1 LEGSRS
7 KAIVTRS
14 ALERV
19 LARAAE
25 LQMASGDDSG
35 PAETLTEAQVEE
47 LGKEV
52 GLSTQH
58 IRQALAEERARI
70 EPVSFADSGI
80 GYQLFGPGLVS
91 AQRVVRGK
99 PERILTTVDR
109 WMQRDEA
116 LRVKRQR
123 ADFISWE
130 PARGVVGSIRRMLG
144 SGDFA
149 LARADEVNAT
159 VVGVDEEFSVIRLQ
173 ATFEALRAAMGR
185 GAAAG
190 ALFGAASTGV
200 ALVLG
205 VMGVVAIAP
214 AIVFTTGSYYSAR
227 RRQHHAVERA
237 ALALEQMLD
246 KLERGDKE
254 TPSFLRMIESAL
266 PPSR

>member
-1 LEGSRS
+1 MGDRS
-7 KAIVTRS
+7 KHIVSRS

-25 LQMASGDDSG
+25 LQSASGDDTG

-70 EPVSFADSGI
+70 EPVNATDSGL
-80 GYQLFGPGLVS
+80 GYQLFGPGVVS
-91 AQRVVRGK
+91 TQRIVHGK
-99 PERILTTVDR
+99 PDRILPTIDR

-130 PARGVVGSIRRMLG
+130 PARGVVGSIRRLLG

-159 VVGVDEEFSVIRLQ
+159 VVSVDDQSSVVRLQ
-173 ATFEALRAAMGR
+173 ATFEALRATMGR

-190 ALFGAASTGV
+190 AVFGAASTGV

-205 VMGVVAIAP
+205 VMVPVAIAP
-214 AIVFTTGSYYSAR
+214 AIVFGTGSYYSAR
-227 RRQHHAVERA
+227 RRQHHAVQRA
-237 ALALEQMLD
+237 ALALEQLLD
-246 KLERGDKE
+246 RLERGDMQ
-254 TPSFLRMIESAL
+254 TPSLLRMIESAL